1 MTTDSFF
8 ESVIDLLKLNPA
20 EQEDLR
26 YEFLPNATDTGF
38 DGFSICDFYGRKRG
52 EMALQINA
60 WIDELDVDGHPSH
73 TW

>member
-1 MTTDSFF
+1 MTIDCFF
-8 ESVIDLLKLNPA
+8 NLVIDLLKLNPA

-26 YEFLPNATDTGF
+26 YEFLPNAADTGF

-60 WIDELDVDGHPSH
+60 WIDQLDEKGDPSNI
-73 TW
+73 W